1 VDADVRGACESL
13 DRSCRREVLRK
24 RGNDGRLWRLLGK
37 WRRAGV
43 MAHGERTHPET
54 GVVHGGGISPV
65 LAPLFLHQVLEE
77 WCERAG
83 QPRLQGRSF
92 LSRFADDF
100 VIGCELEADARKSMG
115 V

>member
-1 VDADVRGACESL
+1 MPMCVAPARALTGA
-13 DRSCRREVLRK
+13 
-24 RGNDGRLWRLLGK
+24 
-37 WRRAGV
+37 A
-43 MAHGERTHPET
+43 GERSYASGAMMGGSGVSLGSGGVPESWHT
-54 GVVHGGGISPV
+54 ASAPTLRQGSCTGGISPV